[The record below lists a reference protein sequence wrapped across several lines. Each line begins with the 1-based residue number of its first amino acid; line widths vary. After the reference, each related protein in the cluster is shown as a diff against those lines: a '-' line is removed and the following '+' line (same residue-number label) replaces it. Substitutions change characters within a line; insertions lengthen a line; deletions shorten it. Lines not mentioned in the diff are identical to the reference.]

1 MRIWTSRLAGLAV
14 ILLCITGVIQ
24 AQDPVFS
31 QYTASPVYTNP
42 ALAGLFDGEVRL
54 TANYRDQW
62 SSVLG
67 ADPLQT
73 YAASGELR
81 YNVGGRDYLA
91 VAVNMLH
98 DQGGESQFNITRAGF
113 GVTMQKYLDGG
124 RGRDATY
131 LGFGAR
137 VGYGQHSFDPANLWF
152 SSGIDTAT
160 LVIEQSARALPAGF
174 TTSTRGYLDMAGGI
188 NLAVVRREYSLT
200 VGVAAHHLNQP
211 NVSFLF
217 NSEELLKPRFT
228 ALVGGEYL
236 IEDNLRLMPSAIYEK
251 KGEVSRITAG
261 SAIYYQ
267 PERGGDAGFRVGMYA
282 RTANQFETGVYVQS
296 LIVSGQ
302 VEFKRMTVGMSYDIN
317 TGQVGRATDGRGAFE
332 LSLSWTKEGKSRY
345 KVVCPKL

>member
-14 ILLCITGVIQ
+14 ILLCITKVLQ

-67 ADPLQT
+67 SAPIQT
-73 YAASGELR
+73 YGASGELR

-91 VAVNMLH
+91 VALNLLR
-98 DQGGESQFNITRAGF
+98 DEGGESEYTITRAGF
-113 GVTMQKYLDGG
+113 GLTMQKYLDGG

-137 VGYGQHSFDPANLWF
+137 VGYGQHSFEPNNLWF
-152 SSGIDTAT
+152 SSGIDTT
-160 LVIEQSARALPAGF
+160 SLVIESGPRSLPAGF
-174 TTSTRGYLDMAGGI
+174 ATSTKGYLDIAGGI
-188 NLAVVRREYSLT
+188 NLGVVRREYSLT

-211 NVSFLF
+211 NISFLF
-217 NSEELLKPRFT
+217 NSEELLKPRYT
-228 ALVGGEYL
+228 ALIGGEYL
-236 IEDNLRLMPSAIYEK
+236 IKDNLRLMPSAIYEVQ
-251 KGEVSRITAG
+251 GQVSRITAG
-261 SAIYYQ
+261 GGFYYK
-267 PERGGDAGFRVGMYA
+267 PDVRGDAGFRIGLYA
-282 RTANQFETGVYVQS
+282 RTANKFETGMYMQS
-296 LIVSGQ
+296 LIVAGQ
-302 VEFKRMTVGMSYDIN
+302 IEFKRTTVGLSYDLN

-332 LSLSWTKEGKSRY
+332 LSLSWTREGKSRY

>member
-1 MRIWTSRLAGLAV
+1 MRIWTSRIVGIAA
-14 ILLCITGVIQ
+14 IFLCITNVVQ

-54 TANYRDQW
+54 TAAYRDQW

-67 ADPLQT
+67 ADPIQS

-91 VAVNMLH
+91 VAMNMVN
-98 DQGGESQFNITRAGF
+98 DEGGESEYTITRAGL

-137 VGYGQHSFDPANLWF
+137 VGYGQHRFEPNNLWF
-152 SSGIDTAT
+152 SSGIDTST
-160 LVIEQSARALPAGF
+160 LVIEQGPRSLPAGF
-174 TTSTRGYLDMAGGI
+174 VTATKGYLDITGGV
-188 NLAVVRREYSLT
+188 NLSVVRRDYSLT

-217 NSEELLKPRFT
+217 NSEELLKPRLS
-228 ALVGGEYL
+228 ALVSGEYL
-236 IEDNLRLMPSAIYEK
+236 IHDQLRVIPSAIYEK
-251 KGEVSRITAG
+251 QGQVTRITAG
-261 SAIYYQ
+261 GGLYYQ
-267 PERGGDAGFRVGMYA
+267 PERGGDAGFRIGLYS
-282 RTANQFETGVYVQS
+282 RTANQFESGMYMQS

-302 VEFKRMTVGMSYDIN
+302 LEFKRTTVGLSYDLN
-317 TGQVGRATDGRGAFE
+317 TGQLGRATDGRGAFE
-332 LSLSWTKEGKSRY
+332 LSLSWVREGKSRY
-345 KVVCPKL
+345 KVICPKL

>member
-1 MRIWTSRLAGLAV
+1 M
-14 ILLCITGVIQ
+14 Q

-67 ADPLQT
+67 ADPIQT

-91 VAVNMLH
+91 VAINMLN
-98 DQGGESQFNITRAGF
+98 DQGGESEYTITRAGF

-137 VGYGQHSFDPANLWF
+137 IGYGQHSFDPSNIWF
-152 SSGIDTAT
+152 SSGIDTT
-160 LVIEQSARALPAGF
+160 SLVIEQGPRALPAGF
-174 TTSTRGYLDMAGGI
+174 TTSTKGYLDMAGGV
-188 NLAVVRREYSLT
+188 NLAVVRRDYSLT
-200 VGVAAHHLNQP
+200 IGVAAHHLNQP
-211 NVSFLF
+211 NTSFLF

-251 KGEVSRITAG
+251 QGEVSRVTG
-261 SAIYYQ
+261 GTAIYYQ
-267 PERGGDAGFRVGMYA
+267 PERGGDAGFRVGMYG
-282 RTANQFETGVYVQS
+282 RTANQFENGVYLQS
-296 LIVSGQ
+296 IIVTGQ
-302 VEFKRMTVGMSYDIN
+302 VEFKRMAIGMSYDIN

-332 LSLSWTKEGKSRY
+332 LSLSWTREGKSRY

>member
-14 ILLCITGVIQ
+14 ILLSITGVIQ

-42 ALAGLFDGEVRL
+42 ALAGLFDGEIRL

-62 SSVLG
+62 PTVLG
-67 ADPLQT
+67 SDPIQT

-98 DQGGESQFNITRAGF
+98 DQGGESEYSITRAGF

-137 VGYGQHSFDPANLWF
+137 VGYGQHSFDPNNLWF
-152 SSGIDTAT
+152 SSGIDTT
-160 LVIEQSARALPAGF
+160 SLVIEQGPRALPVGF
-174 TTSTRGYLDMAGGI
+174 VTSTKSYLDVAGGI
-188 NLAVVRREYSLT
+188 NLAIVRRDYSFN
-200 VGVAAHHLNQP
+200 VGIAAHHLNQP
-211 NVSFLF
+211 NTSFLF
-217 NSEELLKPRFT
+217 NSEELLKPRYS
-228 ALVGGEYL
+228 ALIGGEYL
-236 IEDNLRLMPSAIYEK
+236 IQDNLRLMPSAIYEIQ
-251 KGEVSRITAG
+251 GQVSRITAG
-261 SAIYYQ
+261 GGLYYQ
-267 PERGGDAGFRVGMYA
+267 PEQGGDAGFRIGLYG
-282 RTANQFETGVYVQS
+282 RTANQFESGIYMQS

-302 VEFKRMTVGMSYDIN
+302 IEFKRTTIGMSYDIN
-317 TGQVGRATDGRGAFE
+317 TGQLGRATDSRGAFE
-332 LSLSWTKEGKSRY
+332 LSLSWTRAGKSRY
-345 KVVCPKL
+345 KVVCPKM